1 MDENKKD
8 KKEIK
13 NKKTQEEQ
21 IEEAK
26 KDMEELMKSI
36 SEEVGGNNVKV
47 VQLQV
52 PRATFKNFL
61 FTLGLSLLLNV
72 LIFVGTSG
80 FFEYVKYESIL
91 NLILFSVYFSL
102 VERILEFVFLKFFTP
117 LVIRTMGIAHLI
129 PIVLTLLL
137 VLLFPIFVTIP
148 EIFIALV
155 TLVFMHVC
163 KGTIIKAIQNKIVL
177 KKIRSKQNERKN
189 NN

>member
-1 MDENKKD
+1 MDENKKN
-8 KKEIK
+8 KKEEKEIK

-36 SEEVGGNNVKV
+36 SEVGGNNVKV

-61 FTLGLSLLLNV
+61 FTLGLSLLLNI

-80 FFEYVKYESIL
+80 FFEYVQYENIL
-91 NLILFSVYFSL
+91 NLILYSVYFSL

-117 LVIRTMGIAHLI
+117 LVIRTMGLAHLI
-129 PIVLTLLL
+129 PIVLTLLI
-137 VLLFPIFVTIP
+137 VLLFPIFVTVP
-148 EIFIALV
+148 EIFITLV

-177 KKIRSKQNERKN
+177 KKIRSKK
-189 NN
+189 